1 MVAMSSCGKPPP
13 VDGAAPSPLERLV
26 VQHLSEIRSFVARR
40 GRDLI
45 DREDL
50 DDLVQGVV
58 VAALRS
64 APSFR
69 YRGPGQLVAWLYL
82 IAGRYLSERR
92 RFWAARRRKGMRPLR
107 ITSSGSSTVASGA
120 RVNPP
125 ATGPGPS
132 TVAGR
137 REEIDSV
144 LKAIAALSARDQ
156 EVLRLWKEGFDTQEM
171 SHYLGISRDAA
182 ERARSRA
189 LERLRQALHRSS
201 GQDCG

>member
-1 MVAMSSCGKPPP
+1 V
-13 VDGAAPSPLERLV
+13 LV
-26 VQHLSEIRSFVARR
+26 VQHLSKIRSFVERR

-50 DDLVQGVV
+50 EDLVQGVV

-64 APSFR
+64 APGFR
-69 YRGPGQLVAWLYL
+69 YHGPAQLVAWLHT
-82 IAGRYLSERR
+82 IAGRYLRERR

-107 ITSSGSSTVASGA
+107 ITSSDSSTVASRA

-125 ATGPGPS
+125 AKGPGPS
-132 TVAGR
+132 TVAGQ

-144 LKAIAALSARDQ
+144 LEAIAALSPRDQ
-156 EVLRLWKEGFDTQEM
+156 EILRLWREGLDTSEI
-171 SHYLGISRDAA
+171 SRRLEISRDAA

-189 LERLRQALHRSS
+189 LERLRQALGRSP
-201 GQDCG
+201 GEGG